1 MAYEITRL
9 MPYRQYSEQDVINFY
24 SLDAIT
30 GEAGSLVSVSAGNLD
45 QQPVEYTSRGDANS
59 YLNTVGKGVSLF
71 PQVPYKVTKV
81 TGTAVAV
88 KPLGILLRDVRSV
101 DENGENLL
109 YSPMRKTEL
118 QCVVSGEA
126 VPIATRGIF
135 TINVNGLAGGISPQL
150 NSLAIA
156 GPNGTLTGVLPL
168 SATAAQLSG
177 VVGKFIATGSRSGPT
192 NTSGGTATDLFS
204 GSYAI
209 LKLEL

>member
-24 SLDAIT
+24 SLDTIT
-30 GEAGSLVSVSAGNLD
+30 GEAGSLVTVSAANLD
-45 QQPVEYTSRGDANS
+45 QQPVEYTTRGDSSS
-59 YLNTVGKGVSLF
+59 YLNTIGKGVSLY

-81 TGTAVAV
+81 AGTATAV

-109 YSPMRKTEL
+109 YYPMKKTEL

-135 TINVNGLAGGISPQL
+135 TINTKGLAGGLAPAI

-156 GPNGTLTGVLPL
+156 GPNGTLTGVAAL

-177 VVGKFIATGSRSGPT
+177 VVGKFIGTGSRAGQA
-192 NTSGGTATDLFS
+192 GTDAFE
-204 GSYAI
+204 GAYAI